1 MCTRELLSFG
11 SLSWVS
17 SILAVSPLNSVMS
30 QDEKKCQS
38 LGVLGQGKVNC
49 ALGALGLAALDP
61 FRVLPEWDLET
72 DVARDPEGYFEISV
86 M

>member
-17 SILAVSPLNSVMS
+17 SILAVSPLNPVMS

-38 LGVLGQGKVNC
+38 LRVLGQGKVC
-49 ALGALGLAALDP
+49 YSLEALGLAALDP
-61 FRVLPEWDLET
+61 ECCQD
-72 DVARDPEGYFEISV
+72 GI
-86 M
+86 